1 MSVLVVGSV
10 ALDSVRT
17 PNGSVEEALGGSASY
32 FSLSARHFTDVQVVA
47 VVGDDFPPES
57 RELLVASGVDVGG
70 LSTQPGRTFR
80 WAGEYGADL
89 SYAKTLATE
98 LNVFAAFHPALTPR
112 QRQAETVFLA
122 NIDPELQLEVLEQ
135 VEAPR
140 FVACDT
146 MNYWITSKRTA
157 LLEVMRRA
165 DVCLLNDEEARLLA
179 GDAQVPRA
187 ARLLLDQGVK
197 RLLVK
202 KGEHGAMLFSQDER
216 FFCPAYPHEKL
227 VDPTGAGDA
236 FAGGFVGYID
246 SVRAS
251 GALPLRQ
258 AMICGTA
265 LASLCVE
272 AFSPRRLAEITRGE
286 IAERVK
292 VIRTLAHMPEVG
304 LD

>member
-32 FSLSARHFTDVQVVA
+32 FSLAARHFTDVQMVA
-47 VVGDDFPPES
+47 VVGDDFPSQS

-70 LSTQPGRTFR
+70 LSTKPGRTFR

-89 SYAKTLATE
+89 AYAKTLATE
-98 LNVFAAFHPALTPR
+98 LNVFAAFHPELTPR

-122 NIDPELQLEVLEQ
+122 NIDPELQLEVLDQ
-135 VEAPR
+135 VESPL

-146 MNYWITSKRTA
+146 MNYWITSKRSA
-157 LLEVMRRA
+157 LMKVMRRA
-165 DVCLLNDEEARLLA
+165 DVCLLNDEEARLLS

-187 ARLLLDQGVK
+187 ARLLLDEGVK
-197 RLLVK
+197 CLLVK
-202 KGEHGAMLFSQDER
+202 KGEHGALLFSRDER

-236 FAGGFVGYID
+236 FAGGFVGYLD
-246 SVRAS
+246 QQGGKRP
-251 GALPLRQ
+251 LPLRQ

-272 AFSPRRLAEITRGE
+272 AFSPQRLAEITRGE

-292 VIRTLAHMPEVG
+292 VIRSLAHMPDVTF
-304 LD
+304 D